1 MASPLTGKRR
11 AARPDVRVTVFARA
25 PLGAAGIARLATAI
39 LVAERARL
47 SALSITL
54 VGPGRIRSLNRTHL
68 GRDRQT
74 DVIAFALEGAGDV
87 YICPAVAARQAR
99 EYGASARE
107 ELRRLVIHGV
117 LHALGHD
124 HPDGEQR
131 TRSPMWRRQERYLA
145 RYGSLAR

>member
-1 MASPLTGKRR
+1 MASRPTGKRR
-11 AARPDVRVTVFARA
+11 AARPDVRVTVSARS
-25 PLGAAGIARLATAI
+25 PLRAAGIARLATAV
-39 LVAERARL
+39 LAAERARL
-47 SALSITL
+47 AALSITL

-74 DVIAFALEGAGDV
+74 DVLAFALEGAGDV
-87 YICPAVAARQAR
+87 YICPTVATRQAR
-99 EYGASARE
+99 AFGASPRD

-124 HPDGEQR
+124 HPEGERR

>member
-1 MASPLTGKRR
+1 VASPPTGKRR
-11 AARPDVRVTVFARA
+11 AARPDVRVTAFARA
-25 PLGAAGIARLATAI
+25 PLGAAGIARLATAV

-47 SALSITL
+47 AALSITL
-54 VGPGRIRSLNRTHL
+54 VGPGRIRALNRTHL

-87 YICPAVAARQAR
+87 YICPAVALRQAR
-99 EYGASARE
+99 AFGASPRDE
-107 ELRRLVIHGV
+107 IRRLVIHGV
-117 LHALGHD
+117 LHVLGHD
-124 HPDGEQR
+124 HPDDEQR

>member
-25 PLGAAGIARLATAI
+25 PLGATGIARLATAI

-54 VGPGRIRSLNRTHL
+54 VGPGRIRTLSRTHL

-74 DVIAFALEGAGDV
+74 DVIAFALEGAGDI

-99 EYGASARE
+99 AFGASARD

-124 HPDGEQR
+124 HPDGDQR
-131 TRSPMWRRQERYLA
+131 TRSLMWRRQERYLA

>member
-1 MASPLTGKRR
+1 VASLPTGKRR
-11 AARPDVRVTVFARA
+11 AARPDLRVTVYARS
-25 PLGAAGIARLATAI
+25 PLGAASVARLAAAV
-39 LVAERARL
+39 LRAERARL

-54 VGPGRIRSLNRTHL
+54 VGTGRIRTLNRVHL

-74 DVIAFALEGAGDV
+74 DVIAFALDGAGDV

-99 EYGASARE
+99 AFGVTPKD

-131 TRSPMWRRQERYLA
+131 TRSPMWRRQERYLE
-145 RYGSLAR
+145 RYGALAR